1 MSTISPMT
9 AEQLLELPDDG
20 NHYEL
25 IAGELRMM
33 SHGNWKH
40 GRIALEIGSRLAAHI
55 REHELGYFFA
65 AETGFLIARE
75 PDTVRAPDV
84 AFVASRN
91 IPSPEPQEA
100 YWPGAPDLAVEV
112 LSPHDR
118 MGEVDEKIGDWLAAG
133 CRMVWVVDPQLAT
146 ITVYLSRTEVRVATC
161 RDEIDGGD
169 VLPGFRCAV
178 GELLGAT

>member
-1 MSTISPMT
+1 
-9 AEQLLELPDDG
+9 
-20 NHYEL
+20 
-25 IAGELRMM
+25 MM
-33 SHGNWKH
+33 SPGNWKL
-40 GRIALEIGSRLAAHI
+40 GKIALRIGRLIGNFVESH
-55 REHELGYFFA
+55 RLGEVFA
-65 AETGFLIARE
+65 AETGFLISQN

-84 AFVASRN
+84 AYVTAEN
-91 IPSPEPQEA
+91 MPADLPERG
-100 YWPGAPDLAVEV
+100 YWPGPPDLAVEV
-112 LSPHDR
+112 LSPNDR

-146 ITVYLSRTEVRVATC
+146 ITVYHSRTDVHVATC